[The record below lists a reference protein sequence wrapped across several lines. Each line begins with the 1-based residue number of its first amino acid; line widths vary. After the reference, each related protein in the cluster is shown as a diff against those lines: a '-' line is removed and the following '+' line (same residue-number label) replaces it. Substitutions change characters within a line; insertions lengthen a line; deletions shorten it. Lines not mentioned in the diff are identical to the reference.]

1 MMRVKQHVI
10 RTIVKLAVGHQLI
23 DISLA
28 DALFWIVN
36 LRCSA
41 PSEGLFVRSVK
52 KERIANKILSKPIK
66 PFLNSML
73 HQSER
78 F

>member
-1 MMRVKQHVI
+1 MPLRRPGDVECDNRQICLSMHCADRIACENWIGWKRAMMRVKQHVI

-36 LRCSA
+36 LRC
-41 PSEGLFVRSVK
+41 
-52 KERIANKILSKPIK
+52 
-66 PFLNSML
+66 
-73 HQSER
+73 
-78 F
+78 